1 MTKEFYEKV
10 IDAAKAAIDESGKA
24 DAVPGLQVSN
34 FGISGNVTIPLNFDA
49 NGNASY
55 NYTKRCVGITVSLS
69 AYIDSCPADSRFDIH
84 LHTDYSQDFSWG
96 GVAPGAVIS
105 QNIKTN
111 FWTSTTITVTV
122 HSNHPNSSATM
133 HLHYST

>member
-1 MTKEFYEKV
+1 
-10 IDAAKAAIDESGKA
+10 
-24 DAVPGLQVSN
+24 VSN
-34 FGISGNVTIPLNFDA
+34 LGISGNVTIPLNFDA

-55 NYTKRCVGITVSLS
+55 SYTKRCVGFTVSLS

-84 LHTDYSQDFSWG
+84 LHTNYSQDFSWG
-96 GVAPGAVIS
+96 GVAPDAVIS
-105 QNIKTN
+105 QNVKTN

-122 HSNHPNSSATM
+122 HSNKPNSSATM

>member
-34 FGISGNVTIPLNFDA
+34 LGISGNVTIPLNFDA

-55 NYTKRCVGITVSLS
+55 SYTKRCVGFTVSLS
-69 AYIDSCPADSRFDIH
+69 AYIDSCPLIRSLTSICIRIIRRTFRGAA
-84 LHTDYSQDFSWG
+84 LLP
-96 GVAPGAVIS
+96 AP
-105 QNIKTN
+105 
-111 FWTSTTITVTV
+111 
-122 HSNHPNSSATM
+122 
-133 HLHYST
+133 